1 MDYFAKAFT
10 ELTTSEVY
18 EIIKARQLIF
28 LLEQNIT
35 CLDLD
40 GVDYHSLHCYISDG
54 QQIQAYLRAFPSQD
68 HENTVTIGRVLTLH
82 HGKGLGKELIKQSI
96 PRIKNTFGCSKINL
110 HSQKSAAEFY
120 KKMGFKSVSGEF
132 MEAGIAHVM
141 MEMEL

>member
-1 MDYFAKAFT
+1 MDFFAKTFS
-10 ELTTSEVY
+10 ELTAAEVY

-40 GVDYHSLHCYISDG
+40 GVDYHSLHCFITDG
-54 QQIQAYLRAFPSQD
+54 KQVQAYLRAFPS
-68 HENTVTIGRVLTLH
+68 HESEDTVTIGRVLTLH

-96 PRIKNTFGCSKINL
+96 PRIKDTFGCSKINL
-110 HSQKSAAEFY
+110 HSQKKAAGFY
-120 KKMGFKSVSGEF
+120 EKMGFKSVSGEF
-132 MEAGIAHVM
+132 MEAGIVHVM